1 MSNANDCG
9 AAQKHGAVCW
19 NELNVHDVERAKKFY
34 SQTLGWSFE
43 GMPMDG
49 ATYWIISSQGARV
62 GGMFEMKGPELASVP
77 EHWLTYIGVDD
88 VDARLEK
95 AKAAG
100 ATICKD
106 AFEIPG
112 VGRMAV
118 LQQPGGAFVAWMTSK
133 TPPSA

>member
-9 AAQKHGAVCW
+9 APQKHGAVCW
-19 NELNVHDVERAKKFY
+19 SELNVHDVERAKKFY

-100 ATICKD
+100 ATICKT

-118 LQQPGGAFVAWMTSK
+118 LQQPGGAFVAWMTPK
-133 TPPSA
+133 PPSA